1 MLKIKSKFG
10 SDLNWFFFQEI
21 KASDVKKLLKETDFK
36 KAVGV
41 DTISPKMIKIGAYT
55 IAEPLTQAVNYCLL

>member
-10 SDLNWFFFQEI
+10 SNLNWFIFQEI

-41 DTISPKMIKIGAYT
+41 DTISPKMIKIGAYS
-55 IAEPLTQAVNYCLL
+55 IAKPLTRAVNYCLL